1 MTLRFSRTPRLVKIF
16 LALVLV
22 VPIFT
27 PVNFVILQPGNGTA
41 LFPKVL
47 TVKSEDAKTYKPN
60 GEVYL
65 LAIWV
70 STPDAKVLGAEV
82 LGCWAR
88 ADCVVFPRSV
98 IYKRNISSKAEAAQ
112 SKQEMKVS
120 QSDALTAAKNL
131 LARRYPTVDASHLT
145 DSSITVKLPDTGGP
159 SGGLIF
165 SLGLVELL
173 TQEDLLQ
180 GRKIS
185 GSGTISADGSVG
197 AIGGIAEKII
207 AAKKAG
213 ASILFASRSNCDE
226 IPKDVHGISVIA
238 ISNLNQAID
247 YLQQPLSPRSTGVT
261 GCTNLGA

>member
-1 MTLRFSRTPRLVKIF
+1 MTLRFSRTPRLIKVLF
-16 LALVLV
+16 ALVFI

-27 PVNFVILQPGNGTA
+27 PMNFVVLQPGNGTA

-47 TVKSEDAKTYKPN
+47 TVKSADAVTYPAK
-60 GEVYL
+60 GQMYL

-98 IYKRNISSKAEAAQ
+98 IYKKNTDSKTEE
-112 SKQEMKVS
+112 KQAKKEMKVS
-120 QSDALTAAKNL
+120 QSDALTAAKNV
-131 LARRYPTVDASHLT
+131 LAKRFPSVDTSRLTDASIKVT
-145 DSSITVKLPDTGGP
+145 LPDTGGP

-173 TQEDLLQ
+173 TPDDLLH
-180 GRKIS
+180 GRKIA
-185 GSGTISADGSVG
+185 GSGTIAANGDVG

-207 AAKKAG
+207 AAKKTG
-213 ASILFASRSNCDE
+213 ATVLFASKENCDE
-226 IPKDVHGISVIA
+226 IPKKVSGLTVIA
-238 ISNLNQAID
+238 INNLNEAIT
-247 YLQQPLSPRSTGVT
+247 YLQQRNNPDSPGVY